1 MILYHEQNLCPPPFF
16 RLRIEKET
24 DSTNTHLFR
33 LAEDGEA
40 SGLVLLARRQSA
52 GKGSRG
58 RSFFSPEGGLYFS
71 ILLRNLPPHRLSL
84 LTPLTA
90 VAVYRALRPHT
101 NKDLA
106 IKWVN
111 DLYLEGKKVC
121 GILTENR
128 FTGTESTTVVGVGIN
143 LLPPINGF
151 PTDFFHPAAALLRT
165 PDTAAAEDIL
175 NTFFKE
181 FDLLLKTGNCLEE
194 YRAHCCTLG
203 KEVVLCT
210 GKETITGKA
219 VAILDDG
226 ALLLRFADGREQAFS
241 AGEVT
246 SQHKT
251 QENGESI

>member
-1 MILYHEQNLCPPPFF
+1 MILYHEQNLCPPSFF
-16 RLRIEKET
+16 RLRIEDKT
-24 DSTNTHLFR
+24 DSTNAHLFR
-33 LAEDGEA
+33 LAEQGEA
-40 SGLVLLARRQSA
+40 AGLVLLARRQGA

-71 ILLRNLPPHRLSL
+71 ILLRDLPPHQLSL

-101 NKDLA
+101 DKTLA

-128 FTGTESTTVVGVGIN
+128 FIGDRSTTVVGVGIN
-143 LLPPINGF
+143 LLPPKEGF
-151 PTDFFHPAAALLRT
+151 PTDFPHPATALLST
-165 PDTAAAEDIL
+165 LDPTAAEDIF

-181 FDLLLKTGNCLEE
+181 FAMLLETGEFLEE
-194 YRAHCCTLG
+194 YR
-203 KEVVLCT
+203 KEVTLCRGEDT
-210 GKETITGKA
+210 FTGKA
-219 VAILDDG
+219 MAITDSG
-226 ALLLRFADGREQAFS
+226 ALLLRFADGREQAFG

-246 SQHKT
+246 SQHKI
-251 QENGESI
+251 QQNGAFI